1 MEQFHG
7 GDCVGLAEIDHP
19 VSVIVPL
26 RRQKAVFTSGLL
38 ITPLLNHW
46 RAAEKVP
53 RVAVDNGARWVG
65 LAGLFGASYG
75 SSPKGNVVCERR

>member
-1 MEQFHG
+1 MSELMSKEMF
-7 GDCVGLAEIDHP
+7 D
-19 VSVIVPL
+19 
-26 RRQKAVFTSGLL
+26 SGLKEL
-38 ITPLLNHW
+38 DEMIANNHW